1 MTRLLSTRLRVIV
14 AALAASTLL
23 GACAPLVL
31 GGAMVGGTLVATDRR
46 TTGIQLEDQTIEL
59 KAANRV
65 REVLGDRGRVS
76 VTSFNRIALITG
88 EVASE
93 ADKTAAE
100 QAVAKV
106 ENLRSVVNELS
117 IQAPSGFTT
126 RSNDLI
132 LAGKVKASFVDA
144 KDLLANAFK
153 VVADR
158 GSIYLMGRV
167 TEREANRATE
177 IARAVPGVMK
187 VVKVFEIVTE
197 DELADKT
204 QRPLP
209 NK

>member
-1 MTRLLSTRLRVIV
+1 
-14 AALAASTLL
+14 
-23 GACAPLVL
+23 
-31 GGAMVGGTLVATDRR
+31 
-46 TTGIQLEDQTIEL
+46 
-59 KAANRV
+59 
-65 REVLGDRGRVS
+65 VLGDRGRVS

>member
-1 MTRLLSTRLRVIV
+1 MTRLLSTRQRVIV
-14 AALAASTLL
+14 AALAATTLL

-76 VTSFNRIALITG
+76 ITSFNRIALITG

-93 ADKTAAE
+93 ADKTSAE

-117 IQAPSGFTT
+117 IQEPSGFTT

-158 GSIYLMGRV
+158 GAIYLMGRV

>member
-106 ENLRSVVNELS
+106 ENLRSVVNELA

-158 GSIYLMGRV
+158 GAIYLMGRV

>member
-1 MTRLLSTRLRVIV
+1 MTRLLSTRLRVTA
-14 AALAASTLL
+14 AALAASFML
-23 GACAPLVL
+23 GGCAPLVV
-31 GGAMVGGTLVATDRR
+31 GGAMMGGALMATDRR
-46 TTGIQLEDQTIEL
+46 TTGTQLEDQTIEL
-59 KAANRV
+59 KATNRV
-65 REVLGDRGRVS
+65 REAIGDRGRVS
-76 VTSFNRIALITG
+76 ITSYNRIALITG
-88 EVASE
+88 EVPTE

-106 ENLRSVVNELS
+106 ENLRSLVNELS
-117 IQAPSGFTT
+117 IEAPTGFTT

-187 VVKVFEIVTE
+187 VVKVFELVTE
-197 DELADKT
+197 DELADKS

>member
-1 MTRLLSTRLRVIV
+1 MTRLLSTRLCVTA
-14 AALAASTLL
+14 AALAAVTLL
-23 GACAPLVL
+23 GGCAPLIL

-46 TTGIQLEDQTIEL
+46 TTGIQLEDQTIEM
-59 KAANRV
+59 KAGNRV
-65 REVLGDRGRVS
+65 RETIGDRGRVS

-88 EVASE
+88 EVANE
-93 ADKTAAE
+93 ADKAAAE
-100 QAVAKV
+100 QAVSKV

-117 IQAPSGFTT
+117 LQAPSGFTT

-144 KDLLANAFK
+144 KDILANAFK

-158 GSIYLMGRV
+158 GAIYLMGRV

-177 IARAVPGVMK
+177 IARAVPGVLK

-197 DELADKT
+197 DELADKS